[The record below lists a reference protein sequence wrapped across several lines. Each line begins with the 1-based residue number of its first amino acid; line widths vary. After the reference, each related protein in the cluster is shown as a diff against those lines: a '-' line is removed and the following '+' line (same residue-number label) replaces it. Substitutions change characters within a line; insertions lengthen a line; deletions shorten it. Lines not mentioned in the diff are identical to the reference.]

1 MVPPLL
7 NHQRQRGLTVRFVV
21 YLYPDVIPSWDA
33 FSILNNMFRSMKR
46 RFRSLDGGFGS
57 IYRRFRSMSG
67 RFSSM
72 NRQFQLTCLHCV
84 LKIHHNN
91 EYRET
96 RGTLS
101 LRRNLYGSHF
111 LPFLAW
117 RNHFGGGNFYGM
129 TVPCSHTLYLLC
141 ILKAT

>member
-1 MVPPLL
+1 MS
-7 NHQRQRGLTVRFVV
+7 F
-21 YLYPDVIPSWDA
+21 PSWDT
-33 FSILNNMFRSMKR
+33 FSIQDNMFRSMKR
-46 RFRSLDGGFGS
+46 RFRSLDGRFGS

-67 RFSSM
+67 QFCSM
-72 NRQFQLTCLHCV
+72 NRGFQLTCLHCT

-101 LRRNLYGSHF
+101 LRRNHYGSHF
-111 LPFLAW
+111 LPVLAR

-129 TVPCSHTLYLLC
+129 TGHLWSKHCTETRDTRAN
-141 ILKAT
+141 LKLTPLGLGLVYVTWHPPL